1 MPFQGSF
8 PKHTVYYSVG
18 WKWLSTVVVLKFFSE
33 AFSISLLF
41 NEKALGRLIKSQI
54 HPTCEF
60 KLTYYKL
67 CTDFPRKYPSK
78 NLLAAMWPPKFV
90 RKWIRVRKQQQQ
102 LIKKKKKTLCKMFT
116 NYTFHYSAVSAKS
129 FQIQGT
135 QSFWPFVFEA
145 GSPSRVQPW
154 ILLPQPPKCW
164 DYNVCH
170 HAKQPLTFKD
180 FTV

>member
-102 LIKKKKKTLCKMFT
+102 LIKKKKKKPFAKCSQTTHSIILQWVLSHSKYKELKAFDLLFLRQVLPVEFSLESF
-116 NYTFHYSAVSAKS
+116 YLSPQSAGITMCA
-129 FQIQGT
+129 T
-135 QSFWPFVFEA
+135 M
-145 GSPSRVQPW
+145 PSNP
-154 ILLPQPPKCW
+154 
-164 DYNVCH
+164 
-170 HAKQPLTFKD
+170 
-180 FTV
+180 